1 EEEPDEEPLP
11 PILLAIPT
19 RALAFLEQ
27 SAHQWDFDPFAL
39 TDMTGE
45 RPIRSMG
52 LYLFHQFDLTD
63 KFGIQLPVLEAFLD
77 LVEEG
82 YKRHGNPYHNCTHS
96 ADVAQT
102 CCFILSRH
110 GLASWLSDI
119 EVLALLFAALIH
131 DFEHT
136 GTTNN
141 YHVQSRSQLAV
152 VYNDKSVLES
162 YHVSAVFRKMH
173 EQGPKYR
180 QFRSLVIEMVLATDM
195 STHFAQVTAMKDAI
209 PCPENLP
216 RVDILA
222 YILHAAD
229 ISHPAKIWRLHERWT
244 GKLTAEFFAQGDRE
258 KELGLACSPL
268 CDRDKTMVASSQV
281 GFIEYIVEPC
291 FHTLLQLLQSVKFLL
306 NPPRQT
312 APGADSNGESGSSR
326 GGDDEDGEVTGS
338 RPTNPTPDTMDRL
351 RDLHDWDVLSI
362 LCSNRDRWRDLAE
375 SEKRRV
381 AVIDEV
387 NEEEEQEEEAE
398 N

>member
-173 EQGPKYR
+173 EQGAKCNLVKCLSPTEYR

-268 CDRDKTMVASSQV
+268 CDRDKTMVASSQ
-281 GFIEYIVEPC
+281 
-291 FHTLLQLLQSVKFLL
+291 
-306 NPPRQT
+306 
-312 APGADSNGESGSSR
+312 
-326 GGDDEDGEVTGS
+326 
-338 RPTNPTPDTMDRL
+338 
-351 RDLHDWDVLSI
+351 
-362 LCSNRDRWRDLAE
+362 
-375 SEKRRV
+375 
-381 AVIDEV
+381 
-387 NEEEEQEEEAE
+387 
-398 N
+398 